1 MKIPELLCPA
11 GSMEALKTALHFGAD
26 AVYGGMKRFGLRAFA
41 GNFDEEQLKEAVAL
55 CHAAGKKF
63 YLTMNVFPF
72 DDQMDAFVETAR
84 IAHEIGVDAA
94 IVSDIGAVVTL
105 REQVPGLALHVSTQ
119 ASTVNTAA
127 VKHYQALG
135 CERVILAR
143 ETSIERIGSM
153 IAKLNGVEV
162 RQSLTSDS
170 DCGQSPS
177 EAGGRIQRTP
187 AGMEIETFVH
197 GAACMAYSGRCL
209 LSAAMVGR
217 SGNQGECAQ
226 PCRWQYHV
234 VEEKRPGEY
243 WPVCEDGNGTYIF
256 SAKDLCLMPVLPQLI
271 EAGVASLKI
280 EGRMKTEYYVA
291 TVTAAYRRALD
302 LYAQS
307 PAAFAAE
314 LSALMS
320 ELSCASHRDS
330 DTGFALDKPQEPG
343 GAEGFHQDRE
353 YIARAIADSRAGEQA
368 RFLLKNRF
376 HAGDDLELLT
386 PSGVKDVRAVPFLRE
401 KTGETVDTLGI
412 GGEIIAMQVEHDVC
426 AGDILRGEV
435 RNHRR

>member
-1 MKIPELLCPA
+1 MKKDTGRRPLPELLCPA
-11 GSMEALKTALHFGAD
+11 GTMEALKTALHFGAD

-41 GNFDEEQLKEAVAL
+41 GNFDENQLREAVAL
-55 CHAAGKKF
+55 CHAKGKKF

-72 DDQMDAFVETAR
+72 DDQMDDFVETAR

-94 IVSDIGAVVTL
+94 IVSDLGAVVTL
-105 REQVPGLALHVSTQ
+105 REAVPGLALHVSTQ

-127 VKHYQALG
+127 VKHYQQLG

-143 ETSIERIGSM
+143 ETSIERIGKMTEQLS
-153 IAKLNGVEV
+153 N
-162 RQSLTSDS
+162 
-170 DCGQSPS
+170 
-177 EAGGRIQRTP
+177 
-187 AGMEIETFVH
+187 MEIETFVH

-243 WPVCEDGNGTYIF
+243 LPVCEDDNGTYIF

-271 EAGVASLKI
+271 EAGVSSLKI

-302 LYAQS
+302 LYAES
-307 PAAFAAE
+307 PEAFAAE
-314 LSALMS
+314 LPALLA
-320 ELSCASHRDS
+320 ELACASHRDS
-330 DTGFALDKPQEPG
+330 DTGFALDKPEVPG

-353 YIARAIADSRAGEQA
+353 YIARAIADSKAGESA

-386 PSGVKDVRAVPFLRE
+386 PDGVKRFKAVPFLRE
-401 KTGETVDTLGI
+401 KTGEMLDTLGI
-412 GGEIIAMQVEHDVC
+412 GGEIIAMQVDCDVH

>member
-1 MKIPELLCPA
+1 MRKVELLCPA
-11 GSMEALKTALHFGAD
+11 GSMEALKAALHFGAD

-41 GNFDEEQLKEAVAL
+41 GNFDENQLKEAVDL

-72 DDQMDAFVETAR
+72 DDQMDDFVETAR
-84 IAHEIGVDAA
+84 IACAIGVDAA

-105 REQVPGLALHVSTQ
+105 REQVPDLPLHISTQ

-143 ETSIERIGSM
+143 ETSIDRIGSM
-153 IAKLNGVEV
+153 VSKING
-162 RQSLTSDS
+162 
-170 DCGQSPS
+170 
-177 EAGGRIQRTP
+177 I
-187 AGMEIETFVH
+187 EIETFVH

-243 WPVCEDGNGTYIF
+243 WPVCEDDNGTYIF
-256 SAKDLCLMPVLPQLI
+256 SAKDLCLMPVLPQLV

-307 PAAFAAE
+307 PDAFAAE
-314 LSALMS
+314 LPSLMA
-320 ELSCASHRDS
+320 ELACASHRDS
-330 DTGFALDKPQEPG
+330 DTGFALDKPQYPG
-343 GAEGFHQDRE
+343 GAEGFHQERE
-353 YIARAIADSRAGEQA
+353 YIARAVQCSKAGENA

-386 PSGVKDVRAVPFLRE
+386 PDGVKRVKAVPFLRE
-401 KTGETVDTLGI
+401 KTGEMVDTLGV
-412 GGEIIAMQVEHDVC
+412 GGEIIAMKTDCDVC
-426 AGDILRGEV
+426 EGDILRGEV

>member
-1 MKIPELLCPA
+1 MKKLPELLCPA
-11 GSMEALKTALHFGAD
+11 GTMEALKTALHFGAD

-41 GNFDEEQLKEAVAL
+41 GNFDENQLREAVAL
-55 CHAAGKKF
+55 CHAKGKKF

-72 DDQMDAFVETAR
+72 DDQMDDFVETAR
-84 IAHEIGVDAA
+84 IAHEIGVGAA

-105 REQVPGLALHVSTQ
+105 REKVPGLALHVSTQ

-127 VKHYQALG
+127 VKHYQQLG

-143 ETSIERIGSM
+143 ETSIERIGKMTEQLS
-153 IAKLNGVEV
+153 N
-162 RQSLTSDS
+162 
-170 DCGQSPS
+170 
-177 EAGGRIQRTP
+177 
-187 AGMEIETFVH
+187 MEIETFVH

-243 WPVCEDGNGTYIF
+243 LPVCEDDNGTYIF

-271 EAGVASLKI
+271 GAGVSSLKI

-302 LYAQS
+302 LYAES
-307 PAAFAAE
+307 PEAFAAE
-314 LSALMS
+314 LPALLA
-320 ELSCASHRDS
+320 ELACASHRDS
-330 DTGFALDKPQEPG
+330 DTGFALDKPEVPG

-353 YIARAIADSRAGEQA
+353 YIARAIADSKAGEAA

-386 PSGVKDVRAVPFLRE
+386 PDGVKRFKAVPFLRE
-401 KTGETVDTLGI
+401 KTGEMLDTLGI
-412 GGEIIAMQVEHDVC
+412 GGEVIAMQVDCDVH

>member
-1 MKIPELLCPA
+1 MKKDTGRRPLPELLCPA
-11 GSMEALKTALHFGAD
+11 GTMEALKTALHFGAD

-41 GNFDEEQLKEAVAL
+41 GNFDENQLREAVAL
-55 CHAAGKKF
+55 CHAKGKKF

-72 DDQMDAFVETAR
+72 DDQMDDFVETAR

-94 IVSDIGAVVTL
+94 IVSDLGAVVTL
-105 REQVPGLALHVSTQ
+105 REAVPGLSLHVSTQ

-127 VKHYQALG
+127 VKHYQQLG

-143 ETSIERIGSM
+143 ETSIERIGKMTEQLS
-153 IAKLNGVEV
+153 N
-162 RQSLTSDS
+162 
-170 DCGQSPS
+170 
-177 EAGGRIQRTP
+177 
-187 AGMEIETFVH
+187 MEIETFVH

-234 VEEKRPGEY
+234 MEEKRPGEY
-243 WPVCEDGNGTYIF
+243 LPVCEDDNGTYIF

-271 EAGVASLKI
+271 EAGVSSLKI

-302 LYAQS
+302 LYAAS
-307 PAAFAAE
+307 PEAFAAE
-314 LSALMS
+314 LPALLS
-320 ELSCASHRDS
+320 EIACASHRDS
-330 DTGFALDKPQEPG
+330 DTGFALDKPEVPG

-353 YIARAIADSRAGEQA
+353 YIARAIADSKAGEYA

-386 PSGVKDVRAVPFLRE
+386 PDGVKRFKAVPFLRE
-401 KTGETVDTLGI
+401 KTGEMLDTLGI
-412 GGEIIAMQVEHDVC
+412 GGEVIAMQVDCDVQ

>member
-1 MKIPELLCPA
+1 MKTKMGRRTPELLCPA
-11 GSMEALKTALHFGAD
+11 GSMEALKAALHFGAD

-41 GNFDEEQLKEAVAL
+41 GNFDENQLKEAVDL

-72 DDQMDAFVETAR
+72 DDQMDDFVETAR
-84 IAHEIGVDAA
+84 IAHAIGVDAA

-105 REQVPGLALHVSTQ
+105 REQVPELPLHISTQ

-153 IAKLNGVEV
+153 ISKING
-162 RQSLTSDS
+162 
-170 DCGQSPS
+170 
-177 EAGGRIQRTP
+177 I
-187 AGMEIETFVH
+187 EIETFVH

-256 SAKDLCLMPVLPQLI
+256 SAKDLCLMPVLPQLV

-307 PAAFAAE
+307 PDAFAAE
-314 LSALMS
+314 LPSLMA
-320 ELSCASHRDS
+320 ELACASHRDS
-330 DTGFALDKPQEPG
+330 DTGFALDKPQYPG
-343 GAEGFHQDRE
+343 GAEGFHQERE
-353 YIARAIADSRAGEQA
+353 YIARAAQCSKAGENA

-386 PSGVKDVRAVPFLRE
+386 PDGVKRVKAVPFLRE
-401 KTGETVDTLGI
+401 KTGEMVDTLGV
-412 GGEIIAMQVEHDVC
+412 GGEIIAMKTDCDVC
-426 AGDILRGEV
+426 EGDILRGEV

>member
-1 MKIPELLCPA
+1 MKEKKSRRLPELLCPA
-11 GSMEALKTALHFGAD
+11 GTMEALKTALHFGAD

-41 GNFDEEQLKEAVAL
+41 GNFDEAQLKEAVAL

-72 DDQMDAFVETAR
+72 DDQMDDFVETAR
-84 IAHEIGVDAA
+84 IAHAIGVDAA

-105 REQVPGLALHVSTQ
+105 REKVPELALHVSTQ

-127 VKHYQALG
+127 VKHYQSLG

-143 ETSIERIGSM
+143 ETSIERMAAM
-153 IAKLNGVEV
+153 ISQLDGV
-162 RQSLTSDS
+162 
-170 DCGQSPS
+170 
-177 EAGGRIQRTP
+177 
-187 AGMEIETFVH
+187 EIETFVH

-243 WPVCEDGNGTYIF
+243 WPVCEDDNGTYIF

-271 EAGVASLKI
+271 GAGVASLKI

-302 LYAQS
+302 LYAED
-307 PAAFAAE
+307 PAAFEAE
-314 LSALMS
+314 LPALMA
-320 ELSCASHRDS
+320 ELACASHRDS
-330 DTGFALDKPQEPG
+330 DIGFALDKPEVPN
-343 GAEGFHQDRE
+343 GAEGFHQERE
-353 YIARAIADSRAGEQA
+353 YIARAVEDSRAGEQA

-386 PSGVKDVRAVPFLRE
+386 PSGVKAVKAVPFLRE
-401 KTGETVDTLGI
+401 KTGEIVDTLGV
-412 GGEIIAMQVEHDVC
+412 GGEIIAMQLDCDVC

>member
-1 MKIPELLCPA
+1 
-11 GSMEALKTALHFGAD
+11 
-26 AVYGGMKRFGLRAFA
+26 
-41 GNFDEEQLKEAVAL
+41 
-55 CHAAGKKF
+55 
-63 YLTMNVFPF
+63 
-72 DDQMDAFVETAR
+72 
-84 IAHEIGVDAA
+84 
-94 IVSDIGAVVTL
+94 
-105 REQVPGLALHVSTQ
+105 
-119 ASTVNTAA
+119 
-127 VKHYQALG
+127 
-135 CERVILAR
+135 
-143 ETSIERIGSM
+143 
-153 IAKLNGVEV
+153 
-162 RQSLTSDS
+162 
-170 DCGQSPS
+170 
-177 EAGGRIQRTP
+177 
-187 AGMEIETFVH
+187 MEIETFVH

-307 PAAFAAE
+307 PDAFMEELPELMAE
-314 LSALMS
+314 LA
-320 ELSCASHRDS
+320 CASHRDS

-343 GAEGFHQDRE
+343 GAEGFHQERE
-353 YIARAIADSRAGEQA
+353 YIARAIADSKTGEQA

-386 PSGVKDVRAVPFLRE
+386 PHGVKAVKAVPFLRE
-401 KTGETVDTLGI
+401 KTGEVVETLGI
-412 GGEIIAMQVEHDVC
+412 GGEIIAMRVEHAVQ

>member
-1 MKIPELLCPA
+1 MRKVELLCPA
-11 GSMEALKTALHFGAD
+11 GSKEALKTALHFGAD

-41 GNFDEEQLKEAVAL
+41 GNFDEEQLREAVAL
-55 CHAAGKKF
+55 CRAAGKKF

-72 DDQMDAFVETAR
+72 DDQMDDFVETAR

-105 REQVPGLALHVSTQ
+105 REKVPGLALHVSTQ

-127 VKHYQALG
+127 VKHYQSLG

-143 ETSIERIGSM
+143 ETSIERIGRM
-153 IAKLNGVEV
+153 IEKLN
-162 RQSLTSDS
+162 
-170 DCGQSPS
+170 
-177 EAGGRIQRTP
+177 
-187 AGMEIETFVH
+187 GMEIETFVH

-243 WPVCEDGNGTYIF
+243 LPVCEDDNGTYIF
-256 SAKDLCLMPVLPQLI
+256 SAKDLCLMPVLPQLV

-291 TVTAAYRRALD
+291 TVTAAYRRAID
-302 LYAQS
+302 LYAES
-307 PAAFAAE
+307 PAAFEVALPGLMAE
-314 LSALMS
+314 LA
-320 ELSCASHRDS
+320 CASHRDS
-330 DTGFALDKPQEPG
+330 DTGFALGRPEAPG
-343 GAEGFHQDRE
+343 GAEGFHQERE
-353 YIARAIADSRAGEQA
+353 YIARAVADSRAGEAA
-368 RFLLKNRF
+368 RFQLKNRF
-376 HAGDDLELLT
+376 HAGDALELLT
-386 PSGVKDVRAVPFLRE
+386 PAGVREIKAVPFLRE
-401 KTGETVDTLGI
+401 KTGEMVDTLGI
-412 GGEIIAMQVEHDVC
+412 GGEIIAMQVDCDVRC
-426 AGDILRGEV
+426 GDILRGEV

>member
-1 MKIPELLCPA
+1 MKLDDTEDTSMKMPELLCPA
-11 GSMEALKTALHFGAD
+11 GTMEALKAALHFGAD

-41 GNFDEEQLKEAVAL
+41 GNFDEAQLREAVAL

-72 DDQMDAFVETAR
+72 DDQMDDFVETAR

-94 IVSDIGAVVTL
+94 IVSDLGAIVTL
-105 REQVPGLALHVSTQ
+105 REQVPGLPLHVSTQ

-127 VKHYQALG
+127 VQHYQQLG

-143 ETSIERIGSM
+143 ETSLARIRQM
-153 IAKLNGVEV
+153 IARLDGV
-162 RQSLTSDS
+162 
-170 DCGQSPS
+170 
-177 EAGGRIQRTP
+177 
-187 AGMEIETFVH
+187 EIETFVH
-197 GAACMAYSGRCL
+197 GAACMAWSGRCL

-217 SGNQGECAQ
+217 SGNQGTCAQ

-243 WPVCEDGNGTYIF
+243 LPVCEDENGTYVF
-256 SAKDLCLMPVLPQLI
+256 SAKDLNLLPLLPELV

-291 TVTAAYRRALD
+291 TVAGAYRRALD
-302 LYAQS
+302 LLARS
-307 PAAFAAE
+307 REDFDAALPALMAE
-314 LSALMS
+314 LA
-320 ELSCASHRDS
+320 CASHRDS
-330 DTGFALDKPQEPG
+330 DTGFAIENPQQPG

-353 YIARAIADSRAGEQA
+353 YIARAVADSRAGEMA
-368 RFLLKNRF
+368 RFQLKNRF
-376 HAGDDLELLT
+376 HAGDELELLT
-386 PSGVKDVRAVPFLRE
+386 PAGVRAVKAEAFLRE
-401 KTGETVDTLGI
+401 KTGEMLDTLGV
-412 GGEIIAMQVEHDVC
+412 GGEIIAMPVDWDVRT
-426 AGDILRGEV
+426 GDILRGEV

>member
-1 MKIPELLCPA
+1 MKNETSRKLPELLCPA
-11 GSMEALKTALHFGAD
+11 GTMEALKTALHFGAD

-72 DDQMDAFVETAR
+72 DDQMDDYVETAR
-84 IAHEIGVDAA
+84 IAHAIGVDAA

-105 REQVPGLALHVSTQ
+105 REKVPGLALHVSTQ

-127 VKHYQALG
+127 VKHYQQLG

-143 ETSIERIGSM
+143 ETSIERIGKM
-153 IAKLNGVEV
+153 IS
-162 RQSLTSDS
+162 SLD
-170 DCGQSPS
+170 
-177 EAGGRIQRTP
+177 
-187 AGMEIETFVH
+187 GMEIETFVH

-243 WPVCEDGNGTYIF
+243 WPVCEDDNGTYIF

-271 EAGVASLKI
+271 QAGVASLKI

-302 LYAQS
+302 LYAED
-307 PAAFAAE
+307 PAAFEAALPALMAE
-314 LSALMS
+314 LQ
-320 ELSCASHRDS
+320 CASHRDS
-330 DTGFALDKPQEPG
+330 DTGFALERPQQPG
-343 GAEGFHQDRE
+343 GAEGFHQERE
-353 YIARAIADSRAGEQA
+353 FIARAVADTGAGENA

-386 PSGVKDVRAVPFLRE
+386 PNGVLAVKAVPFLRE
-401 KTGETVDTLGI
+401 KTGEIVDTLGI
-412 GGEIIAMQVEHDVC
+412 GGEIIAMQAPHAVH